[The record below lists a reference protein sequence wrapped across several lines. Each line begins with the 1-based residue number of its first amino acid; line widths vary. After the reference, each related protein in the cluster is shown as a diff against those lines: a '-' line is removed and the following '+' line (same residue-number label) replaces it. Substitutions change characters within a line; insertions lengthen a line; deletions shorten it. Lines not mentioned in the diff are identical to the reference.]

1 MSVVLALP
9 KPLPKQKNLKED
21 AEEEDAEE
29 EADLRKRDW
38 ATFNP
43 FEKGVD
49 KNLFNADI
57 LHTVKIV
64 YGNEGSR
71 KPAKDIAKQAEL
83 LERLK
88 GLPLWQLTVQQADVF
103 SESSLLSDAYRKVTN
118 SNGSCFRILLAIVH
132 IIYVLHCISN
142 ESVFLSFLHKEYS
155 HAYVGRTT

>member
-1 MSVVLALP
+1 MYSLLSAVLALP
-9 KPLPKQKNLKED
+9 KKK
-21 AEEEDAEE
+21 AEEAEEAEEE
-29 EADLRKRDW
+29 EADLRVRDW

-43 FEKGVD
+43 FEKGID

-64 YGNEGSR
+64 YGNEGSQ

-88 GLPLWQLTVQQADVF
+88 ALPLWQLTVQQPDVF

-118 SNGSCFRILLAIVH
+118 SNGSCFRILLLY
-132 IIYVLHCISN
+132 IIYVLHL
-142 ESVFLSFLHKEYS
+142 E
-155 HAYVGRTT
+155 

>member
-9 KPLPKQKNLKED
+9 KQKKED
-21 AEEEDAEE
+21 VEEEAEEEDEE
-29 EADLRKRDW
+29 VDLRERDW

-43 FEKGVD
+43 FEKGID

-57 LHTVKIV
+57 LHTVKMV

-103 SESSLLSDAYRKVTN
+103 SEASLLSDAYRKV
-118 SNGSCFRILLAIVH
+118 
-132 IIYVLHCISN
+132 VLIAMLPL
-142 ESVFLSFLHKEYS
+142 F
-155 HAYVGRTT
+155 

>member
-9 KPLPKQKNLKED
+9 LPKQKKED
-21 AEEEDAEE
+21 VEEEDDEEDE
-29 EADLRKRDW
+29 EADVRKHRDW

-43 FEKGVD
+43 FEKGTD

-118 SNGSCFRILLAIVH
+118 SNGSCFRILLS
-132 IIYVLHCISN
+132 IILTAGATL
-142 ESVFLSFLHKEYS
+142 F
-155 HAYVGRTT
+155 

>member
-1 MSVVLALP
+1 MYSLLSVVLALP
-9 KPLPKQKNLKED
+9 KKKAED
-21 AEEEDAEE
+21 AEEEEPEEE
-29 EADLRKRDW
+29 EADVRVRDW

-43 FEKGVD
+43 FEKGID

-88 GLPLWQLTVQQADVF
+88 ALPLWQLTVQQADVF
-103 SESSLLSDAYRKVTN
+103 SEASLLSDAYKKVLLIAMVVVFEFYCPYYLRCTVIGTRNTN
-118 SNGSCFRILLAIVH
+118 CRRDA
-132 IIYVLHCISN
+132 VLKI
-142 ESVFLSFLHKEYS
+142 
-155 HAYVGRTT
+155 G